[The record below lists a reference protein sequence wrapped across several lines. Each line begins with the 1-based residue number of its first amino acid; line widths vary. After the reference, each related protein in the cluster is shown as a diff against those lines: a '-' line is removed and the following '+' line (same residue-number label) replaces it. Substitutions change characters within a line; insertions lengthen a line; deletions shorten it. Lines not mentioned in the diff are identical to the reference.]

1 MEQRLKLVRMS
12 MAIRCTGFVMLPV
25 LCVDMSSRTIVPP
38 FMHSNMMSIT
48 ALRVKEG
55 HELGGY
61 VKKVVKTV
69 LVIVRG

>member
-1 MEQRLKLVRMS
+1 
-12 MAIRCTGFVMLPV
+12 
-25 LCVDMSSRTIVPP
+25 
-38 FMHSNMMSIT
+38 MHSNMMSIT

-61 VKKVVKTV
+61 VKKIVKTV